1 MKGKTKMK
9 NKIKTAAKIIAGLA
23 IVLAG
28 IALYN
33 HHVDERMDRYAEENN
48 CTWHYSYY
56 INEQPICK

>member
-1 MKGKTKMK
+1 MK

-33 HHVDERMDRYAEENN
+33 HHVDERMDAYAEENN